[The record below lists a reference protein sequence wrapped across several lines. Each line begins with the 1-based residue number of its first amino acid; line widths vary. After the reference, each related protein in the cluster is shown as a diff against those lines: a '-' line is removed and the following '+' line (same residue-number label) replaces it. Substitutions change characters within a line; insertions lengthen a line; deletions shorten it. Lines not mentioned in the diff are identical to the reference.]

1 MLQLVAD
8 IALGSLLVVTAVWCA
23 LVHHRLRRLR
33 TERGEM
39 EGFITALTAA
49 TERAEA
55 AITGLR
61 ETLARADRDLREQ
74 GELARQRAGELVRL
88 IEDGGRVLG
97 RLDAGGRRVDRV
109 SGGAPAPRERQAAV
123 AGPAIAPAGA
133 QFRGSAAADELL
145 KALGSLR

>member
-1 MLQLVAD
+1 MPQLVVDVAF
-8 IALGSLLVVTAVWCA
+8 GSLLAVTAVWCA

-55 AITGLR
+55 AIAGLR
-61 ETLARADRDLREQ
+61 DTLARADRDLREQ
-74 GELARQRAGELVRL
+74 GELARQRAGELARL
-88 IEDGGRVLG
+88 IEEGGRVLG
-97 RLDAGGRRVDRV
+97 RLDAGGRRADRV
-109 SGGAPAPRERQAAV
+109 SGGASVPRERQAAV
-123 AGPAIAPAGA
+123 AGPAVTPAGT
-133 QFRGSAAADELL
+133 QPRGSAAADELL